1 MTTPNNDKNVY
12 ILGAG
17 FSKNAGLPLQD
28 DFLVVAKE
36 VFFSDTAK
44 YKHFESVFKY
54 QDTMTKMKKY
64 LSYPLLNLEQ
74 LFNLIE
80 MNMYYSEEN
89 EIHNIKNDF
98 VRLIRDVL
106 IYRTPI
112 PFLHNSSGGMSINT
126 IYNDY
131 EKFLRLFYH
140 NSNNSS
146 ATSQDS
152 IISFNYDLILEAA
165 ASIHN
170 NRIISDINRGQ
181 INRRKI
187 IKFNQMKKDSDVKT
201 DAIGDFFKKNSRVT
215 YNPDIQFGNDQDC
228 ITFIKLHGS
237 INWTLSSD
245 DSTFII
251 PPTWNKS
258 DPRVKALWNCAY
270 KELIEA
276 KRIIVIGYSF
286 PDTDVYVKSLLALAI
301 NENKILQNIIFVNPD
316 VNTTKRNSIAM
327 LDNYFERYCS
337 YAPWTFS
344 ELMNSSDGRKFI
356 QTKLNRD
363 IF

>member
-64 LSYPLLNLEQ
+64 LSYPLLNLEH

-80 MNMYYSEEN
+80 MNIYYSEDN
-89 EIHNIKNDF
+89 DIHNVKNDF

-106 IYRTPI
+106 IDRTPI
-112 PFLHNSSGGMSINT
+112 PFFHNASGGMSTNT
-126 IYNDY
+126 TYNDY
-131 EKFLRLFYH
+131 DKFLRLFY
-140 NSNNSS
+140 NNN
-146 ATSQDS
+146 TPFTIRQDS
-152 IISFNYDLILEAA
+152 IITFNYDLVLEAA
-165 ASIHN
+165 ASIYNDKIRRN
-170 NRIISDINRGQ
+170 NNT
-181 INRRKI
+181 RRL
-187 IKFNQMKKDSDVKT
+187 IKFNQMKKDSDIKT
-201 DAIGDFFKKNSRVT
+201 DTIGNFFKKNDCIT
-215 YNPDIQFGNDQDC
+215 YKPEIQFGNDQDC

-258 DPRVKALWNCAY
+258 DPRIKSLWNCAY

-286 PDTDVYVKSLLALAI
+286 PETDVYVKSLLALAI
-301 NENKILQNIIFVNPD
+301 NENKILNNIIFVNPD
-316 VNTTKRNSIAM
+316 INTTKRNSIAM

-344 ELMNSSDGRKFI
+344 ELINSSDGRKFI
-356 QTKLNRD
+356 QAKLNRD